1 MVDQGA
7 VRVGDGNLNADGQR
21 LIAPSRARQMPAP
34 LPFIRWSL
42 AYFLGRYKT
51 EGPDSNSPLLPFAA
65 EALLAMRQYT
75 PPRRDRITWSHCA
88 GACDSDLHNLRFIL
102 FLTISLSSGSQPPT
116 SRTAFLPC
124 FTGLLSNPTCFSS
137 RKDSHS
143 IVPHTT
149 QVIPPTANITSMSS
163 PLLARPLDKGQA
175 SP

>member
-1 MVDQGA
+1 M
-7 VRVGDGNLNADGQR
+7 GDGNLNADGQR

-51 EGPDSNSPLLPFAA
+51 EGPDSNSPLWPFAA
-65 EALLAMRQYT
+65 EALLAVSQDA
-75 PPRRDRITWSHCA
+75 PPRRGPVAWSHCA

-124 FTGLLSNPTCFSS
+124 FTGLLSNPTRFSS

-163 PLLARPLDKGQA
+163 PLFARPLDKGQA